1 MISCGIM
8 VLEINRVYSSTN
20 RYLVEEYKKMDKS
33 EIIKKV
39 APCSLMCH
47 TCSAY
52 NDGII
57 CASAKTLLKYLEGIK
72 EFYEVHMP
80 DAVESY
86 NNFEGVLSI
95 YAGASCSG
103 CRSTEHNGCSIEGC
117 FLLECTKNHGVDF
130 CGECNEFPCKKTQ
143 GIFEEIVYRQWLE
156 GNQQIREYGI
166 EAFWKIIPKIRI
178 IDHIKNDLN
187 SNLSSR
193 SLIAALLFEFFRKE
207 KLLCKNGS

>member
-1 MISCGIM
+1 
-8 VLEINRVYSSTN
+8 
-20 RYLVEEYKKMDKS
+20 MDKS

-86 NNFEGVLSI
+86 NN
-95 YAGASCSG
+95 
-103 CRSTEHNGCSIEGC
+103 
-117 FLLECTKNHGVDF
+117 
-130 CGECNEFPCKKTQ
+130 KKTQ

-166 EAFWKIIPKIRI
+166 ETFWK
-178 IDHIKNDLN
+178 NN
-187 SNLSSR
+187 SENPHYR
-193 SLIAALLFEFFRKE
+193 PYK
-207 KLLCKNGS
+207 K

>member
-57 CASAKTLLKYLEGIK
+57 CVSAKTLLKYLEGIK

-80 DAVESY
+80 NAVESY
-86 NNFEGVLSI
+86 NNFEGVLCNW
-95 YAGASCSG
+95 YMLESG
-103 CRSTEHNGCSIEGC
+103 GM
-117 FLLECTKNHGVDF
+117 
-130 CGECNEFPCKKTQ
+130 
-143 GIFEEIVYRQWLE
+143 
-156 GNQQIREYGI
+156 
-166 EAFWKIIPKIRI
+166 
-178 IDHIKNDLN
+178 
-187 SNLSSR
+187 
-193 SLIAALLFEFFRKE
+193 
-207 KLLCKNGS
+207 

>member
-1 MISCGIM
+1 MPSKYFNN
-8 VLEINRVYSSTN
+8 VL
-20 RYLVEEYKKMDKS
+20 
-33 EIIKKV
+33 
-39 APCSLMCH
+39 A
-47 TCSAY
+47 
-52 NDGII
+52 
-57 CASAKTLLKYLEGIK
+57 
-72 EFYEVHMP
+72 

-166 EAFWKIIPKIRI
+166 EAFWK
-178 IDHIKNDLN
+178 NN
-187 SNLSSR
+187 SENPHYR
-193 SLIAALLFEFFRKE
+193 PYKKMI
-207 KLLCKNGS
+207 

>member
-1 MISCGIM
+1 
-8 VLEINRVYSSTN
+8 
-20 RYLVEEYKKMDKS
+20 MDKS

-103 CRSTEHNGCSIEGC
+103 CRSTEHN
-117 FLLECTKNHGVDF
+117 
-130 CGECNEFPCKKTQ
+130 
-143 GIFEEIVYRQWLE
+143 
-156 GNQQIREYGI
+156 QQIREYGI
-166 EAFWKIIPKIRI
+166 EAFWK
-178 IDHIKNDLN
+178 NN
-187 SNLSSR
+187 SENPHYR
-193 SLIAALLFEFFRKE
+193 PYK
-207 KLLCKNGS
+207 K